1 MLRRQARLRR
11 EYIYKKTIEQRQK
24 TIEDKK
30 KRLKQAIDGRDIFYH
45 IINYFFLFIYIENRK
60 IPTDLRDDALKLQ
73 QQTDW
78 DDAGGEGLIELI

>member
-30 KRLKQAIDGRDIFYH
+30 NRLKQAIDGTDRL
-45 IINYFFLFIYIENRK
+45 IISSKKNFFLFI
-60 IPTDLRDDALKLQ
+60 
-73 QQTDW
+73 
-78 DDAGGEGLIELI
+78 

>member
-30 KRLKQAIDGRDIFYH
+30 NRLKQAIDGRNISIISSIIFL
-45 IINYFFLFIYIENRK
+45 FLFI
-60 IPTDLRDDALKLQ
+60 
-73 QQTDW
+73 
-78 DDAGGEGLIELI
+78 